1 MAETSKDHLCFQATS
16 GWLVC
21 VAYFMGFM
29 AHSPAILLQCVKA
42 DERFQLNMISI
53 KRKRLIVC
61 LFQILPLLFSGVA
74 LSRWNPWLFTMRFL
88 TPKLSARIRS
98 ERDCVP
104 LESLQMTYGSR
115 QAFKDTEDNQ
125 KDKRVQRPGWATTW
139 MRGGGRLTTVMSLT
153 W

>member
-1 MAETSKDHLCFQATS
+1 MAKTSKDHLCFQATS

-74 LSRWNPWLFTMRFL
+74 LKSLAFYHAFLNP
-88 TPKLSARIRS
+88 KV
-98 ERDCVP
+98 ER
-104 LESLQMTYGSR
+104 
-115 QAFKDTEDNQ
+115 KN
-125 KDKRVQRPGWATTW
+125 KK
-139 MRGGGRLTTVMSLT
+139 
-153 W
+153 